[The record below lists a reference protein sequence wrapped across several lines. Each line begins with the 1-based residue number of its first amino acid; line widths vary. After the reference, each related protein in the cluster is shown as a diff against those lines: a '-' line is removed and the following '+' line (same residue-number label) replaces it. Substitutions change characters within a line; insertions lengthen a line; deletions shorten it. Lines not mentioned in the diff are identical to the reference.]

1 MHAWTSKKKLSKTS
15 IHYSKAHQMLTFSK
29 MMISISSHIRCYTRK
44 KKRTESIQLFS
55 FTVFHPYT
63 KEKKRENW
71 LNKIIEMYISLFTT
85 MNGIELSIV
94 LLIFFQLHY
103 REKRKEKK
111 KLLTSYDFGSSMK
124 IDWNKTI
131 IEHICISFDRLY
143 SMDIFRWE

>member
-1 MHAWTSKKKLSKTS
+1 MREQAKKTLQDIDTLFQSPSNAHFFKDDDFYFVTYSMLYKEKKENRINSIVLFHRFSS
-15 IHYSKAHQMLTFSK
+15 IHE
-29 MMISISSHIRCYTRK
+29 R
-44 KKRTESIQLFS
+44 
-55 FTVFHPYT
+55 
-63 KEKKRENW
+63 KKRENW